1 MKICPVCG
9 ARSFSDMD
17 ICYCCLYDYRLDGV
31 LKGSEERISN
41 SKDLQLCPDEQ
52 VPFDYREE
60 AGVDIQRSY
69 VTDVHIQVS
78 PNKETRVSFTLPV
91 SFAQ

>member
-17 ICYCCLYDYRLDGV
+17 ICYCCLHDYRLDGAR
-31 LKGSEERISN
+31 KEP
-41 SKDLQLCPDEQ
+41 KDLLSNREESQLCPDEQ
-52 VPFDYREE
+52 LPCDYRKE
-60 AGVDIQRSY
+60 AGADIQRSY

-78 PNKETRVSFTLPV
+78 PNKETCVSFKLPV

>member
-17 ICYCCLYDYRLDGV
+17 ICYCCLYDYRLDDV
-31 LKGSEERISN
+31 RKEPEERIVN
-41 SKDLQLCPDEQ
+41 SKDSQLCPNEQ
-52 VPFDYREE
+52 VPCDYLEE
-60 AGVDIQRSY
+60 AGVAIQRSS

-78 PNKETRVSFTLPV
+78 PNKETRV
-91 SFAQ
+91 